1 MLHLLRNRGP
11 AAFCSLER
19 RPRHLGE
26 KSGAFRAIILAA
38 IVGAALVWAS
48 ACASGR
54 TPKSAPGQAPVQSSP
69 CSRAFVFVD
78 KGRPACEIEIPDGAG
93 ESERRAAE
101 ILQSSVQ
108 KMSGVAL
115 PIKAVS
121 EPGREN
127 VAAIGF
133 PQERLPKDLA
143 SELTSIR
150 PDGFLVATSSR
161 NLYVVS
167 GGGRGAVYG
176 VVHLL
181 EKYYGCRKYSPTAEV
196 FPHRNELVLGCTFDL
211 DNPVNEVR
219 IVYGEF
225 ALEPD
230 YRDWTRLHILD
241 DLYGKGYYVH
251 TFQKLVPWQTYFSG
265 HPEYFA
271 LMNGKRIIDQPCPSR
286 PEVFDIIVAKL
297 RDEMAADPDKKIWS
311 VSQNDNSSYCQ
322 CPDCA
327 RIIEEEGSPAGPII
341 RLVNR
346 VAALFPDKII
356 STLAYQYSRQAPHL
370 TQPAPNV
377 QVMLCTIE
385 LNRSLPIDADP
396 SSRSFI
402 RDIRDWSRICANL
415 YLWDYTVNFSHY
427 VSPFPNLHVLQPN
440 IQFFV
445 RRGVRQH
452 FQQTNTSPG
461 HEFSE
466 LKGYLLARLL
476 WNPQADG
483 GAVMND
489 FLNGYYGKAGPFI
502 RKYIDALRG
511 ALERTGAKLDIY
523 EPPAVHADDYLS
535 ASDVAA
541 YNAIFDKA
549 EAAVAPDA
557 VFLDR
562 VKTSRLPLMYAIL
575 EIGKDDLF
583 GPRGFYA
590 ERGGRFS
597 VKPEMARLLDEFSAR
612 CEAGGVRT
620 LNEPGLTPAAYC
632 DGVRRFIDV
641 QVEGNLAFRRPVV
654 ADPPPSPKYGKGEMA
669 VLTNGVRGAND
680 FKVHWLG
687 WEGVDFMLTVDLGKT
702 VWPSEISLSTLSDF
716 RSWILHPE
724 SVTCFVSAD
733 GVSFQ
738 NIGKIYYVGD
748 HVGEESIRPFYWKV
762 GLNEDTAPPGL
773 RYVRFRIEGTKRL
786 PDWHVSAGGLSWVFV
801 DEIVV
806 R

>member
-1 MLHLLRNRGP
+1 
-11 AAFCSLER
+11 
-19 RPRHLGE
+19 
-26 KSGAFRAIILAA
+26 
-38 IVGAALVWAS
+38 
-48 ACASGR
+48 
-54 TPKSAPGQAPVQSSP
+54 
-69 CSRAFVFVD
+69 
-78 KGRPACEIEIPDGAG
+78 
-93 ESERRAAE
+93 
-101 ILQSSVQ
+101 
-108 KMSGVAL
+108 MSGVAL

-483 GAVMND
+483 EAVMND

-511 ALERTGAKLDIY
+511 ALERPGAKLDIY

>member
-1 MLHLLRNRGP
+1 MALNFIVINKKIWSDP
-11 AAFCSLER
+11 KNIVAAAL
-19 RPRHLGE
+19 
-26 KSGAFRAIILAA
+26 ILAA
-38 IVGAALVWAS
+38 
-48 ACASGR
+48 ACAPAGKAK
-54 TPKSAPGQAPVQSSP
+54 TAPAQAPVQSSP

-78 KGRPACEIEIPDGAG
+78 KGRPAAVIEIPDGAG
-93 ESERRAAE
+93 ETERRAAE

-108 KMSGVAL
+108 KITGVAL
-115 PIKAVS
+115 PVMAVA

-127 VAAIGF
+127 VAAVGF
-133 PQERLPKDLA
+133 EKEHLPRDLA
-143 SELTSIR
+143 SQVSSLR

-181 EKYYGCRKYSPTAEV
+181 EKYFGCRKYSLTAEV
-196 FPHRNELVLGCTFDL
+196 FPGRNDLVLGCTFDL

-219 IVYGEF
+219 IVHGEF
-225 ALEPD
+225 ALDPD
-230 YRDWTRLHILD
+230 YRDWMRLHIQD

-251 TFQKLVPWQTYFSG
+251 TFQKLVPWQTYFAD

-271 LMNGKRIIDQPCPSR
+271 LMNGKRIIDQLCPSR
-286 PEVFDIIVAKL
+286 PEVFDILVAKL
-297 RDEMAADPDKKIWS
+297 RDEMAAQPDKKIWS

-322 CPDCA
+322 CPECA
-327 RIIEEEGSPAGPII
+327 KTIEEEGSPAGPII

-346 VAALFPDKII
+346 VAALFPDKTI
-356 STLAYQYSRQAPHL
+356 STLAYQYSRQAPRL

-396 SSRSFI
+396 SSRSFL
-402 RDIRDWSRICANL
+402 RDIRDWSRICGNL
-415 YLWDYTVNFSHY
+415 YLWDYTVNFSHQ

-440 IQFFV
+440 IQYYV

-476 WNPQADG
+476 WNPQADVE
-483 GAVMND
+483 AVMND

-523 EPPAVHADDYLS
+523 EPPAVHAGDFLS
-535 ASDVAA
+535 AADVTA
-541 YNAIFDKA
+541 YIAIFDKA
-549 EAAVAPDA
+549 EAVVAGDA
-557 VFLDR
+557 VILGR
-562 VKTSRLPLMYAIL
+562 VRTARLPLMYATL
-575 EIGKDDLF
+575 EIGKDDMF

-597 VKPEMARLLDEFSAR
+597 VKPEMAHLLDEFSAR

-620 LNEPGLTPAAYC
+620 LNESGLTPAAYG

-641 QVEGNLAFRRPVV
+641 QVEGNLAFRRPVA
-654 ADPPPSPKYGKGEMA
+654 ADPPPSPKYAKGDLA

-687 WEGVDFMLTVDLGKT
+687 WEGVDFTLTLDLGKAQG
-702 VWPSEISLSTLSDF
+702 VSEISLSTLSDF
-716 RSWILHPE
+716 RSWILHPNRLAC
-724 SVTCFVSAD
+724 SVSSD
-733 GVSFQ
+733 GVSFRDV
-738 NIGKIYYVGD
+738 GSKTAGGD
-748 HVGEESIRPFYWKV
+748 HQGEETIRLLSWTGPFA
-762 GLNEDTAPPGL
+762 DT
-773 RYVRFRIEGTKRL
+773 RYVRFRVEGTKRL
-786 PDWHVSAGGLSWVFV
+786 PDWHASAGGLSWVFV